1 VLQLENLSKSYRGIP
16 AISNVNF
23 RVDAG
28 EVVGYLGA
36 NGSGKSTTVKIITGL
51 LQPNEGRVLFHGRNI
66 REDLVSFRGALGYV
80 PEEAHLY
87 TYLSGM
93 EYLQLVGRLRG
104 LRERQIS
111 IKAHRLLQLL
121 GLESWRHSPISMYS
135 KGMKQ
140 RVLIA
145 AALMHDPQLLIFDEP
160 LSGLDVLS
168 SRLFKDLL
176 LELTKAG
183 KAVLYISHVLEVV
196 EQICSRVVV
205 IAKGKILADAS
216 PSKLT
221 ELMELANLE
230 SVFAQLVQQ
239 EDTRSV
245 ARDVVEAIK
254 VHHVY
259 RHSHLRS
266 AGIPRPVTRSASSL
280 TRRGGTGTKSVPPPR
295 SPLSRTILQQRY
307 GLRRWG
313 NEGPASPGSLCDCAP
328 GNGHRLVLV
337 PVVPSTP
344 RTALLVSGERP
355 LLLCLVFICCSG
367 SREHLCLGLALP

>member
-51 LQPNEGRVLFHGRNI
+51 LQPNEGRVLFRGTNI
-66 REDLVSFRGALGYV
+66 RDDLASFRAVLGYV

-104 LRERQIS
+104 LRERQIT

-176 LELTKAG
+176 LELTAAG

-239 EDTRSV
+239 EDTRAV
-245 ARDVVEAIK
+245 AREVVEAIK
-254 VHHVY
+254 VTNV
-259 RHSHLRS
+259 
-266 AGIPRPVTRSASSL
+266 
-280 TRRGGTGTKSVPPPR
+280 
-295 SPLSRTILQQRY
+295 
-307 GLRRWG
+307 
-313 NEGPASPGSLCDCAP
+313 
-328 GNGHRLVLV
+328 
-337 PVVPSTP
+337 
-344 RTALLVSGERP
+344 
-355 LLLCLVFICCSG
+355 
-367 SREHLCLGLALP
+367 

>member
-1 VLQLENLSKSYRGIP
+1 MLELENVSKSYRGIP
-16 AISNVNF
+16 AISNVSF
-23 RVDAG
+23 RVNAG

-51 LQPNEGRVLFHGRNI
+51 LQPNEGRVLFQGRNI
-66 REDLVSFRGALGYV
+66 RHDLASFRGMLGYV

-87 TYLSGM
+87 TYLSAI

-104 LRERQIS
+104 LRERLIQT
-111 IKAHRLLQLL
+111 KAHKLLQLL

-145 AALMHDPQLLIFDEP
+145 AALMHDPPLLIFDEP

-176 LELTKAG
+176 LELTAAG

-196 EQICSRVVV
+196 EQICSRGVV

-216 PSKLT
+216 PS
-221 ELMELANLE
+221 ELKTSLALANLE

-239 EDTRSV
+239 QDTQSIANELV
-245 ARDVVEAIK
+245 DVMA
-254 VHHVY
+254 VHHV
-259 RHSHLRS
+259 
-266 AGIPRPVTRSASSL
+266 
-280 TRRGGTGTKSVPPPR
+280 
-295 SPLSRTILQQRY
+295 
-307 GLRRWG
+307 
-313 NEGPASPGSLCDCAP
+313 
-328 GNGHRLVLV
+328 
-337 PVVPSTP
+337 
-344 RTALLVSGERP
+344 
-355 LLLCLVFICCSG
+355 
-367 SREHLCLGLALP
+367 

>member
-1 VLQLENLSKSYRGIP
+1 VLELENVSKSYRGIP
-16 AISNVNF
+16 AISGVTF
-23 RVDAG
+23 RINAG

-51 LQPNEGRVLFHGRNI
+51 LQPNEGRVLFQGKNI
-66 REDLVSFRGALGYV
+66 RHDLASFRGMLGYV

-87 TYLSGM
+87 TYLSAI

-104 LRERQIS
+104 LRERLIQT
-111 IKAHRLLQLL
+111 KANRLLQLL

-145 AALMHDPQLLIFDEP
+145 AALMHDPPLLIFDEP

-176 LELTKAG
+176 LELTAAG

-196 EQICSRVVV
+196 EQICTRVVV

-216 PSKLT
+216 PSELT
-221 ELMELANLE
+221 GMMHLNNLE

-239 EDTRSV
+239 EDTKSV
-245 ARDVVEAIK
+245 ARELVDAIK
-254 VHHVY
+254 VQNV
-259 RHSHLRS
+259 
-266 AGIPRPVTRSASSL
+266 
-280 TRRGGTGTKSVPPPR
+280 
-295 SPLSRTILQQRY
+295 
-307 GLRRWG
+307 
-313 NEGPASPGSLCDCAP
+313 
-328 GNGHRLVLV
+328 
-337 PVVPSTP
+337 
-344 RTALLVSGERP
+344 
-355 LLLCLVFICCSG
+355 
-367 SREHLCLGLALP
+367 